1 MLKLLNFDIILSKA
15 ISSFGKLPE
24 TEQEEIKQQIN
35 HGKAIL
41 QTQEQ
46 LDGYI
51 SLYGDIHRQK
61 LIKAFSHIPDNVW
74 AGNISVI
81 DWGSGQGLA
90 PIILQDHIDKQKS
103 LISCIEEIV
112 LIEPSKACLSRAE
125 TFIQWS
131 IPSAFVYSLSEK
143 EENITIS
150 ELPSFDNTIIHIL
163 SNVVDMPDFY
173 GENVLKYI
181 ERESHKHH
189 VIVCVSPFYPEKG
202 RGKYMSE
209 FGDNLDGFKLIYKF
223 ERHRDDWTREYSCQI
238 HIYDNRN

>member
-15 ISSFGKLPE
+15 ISSFEKLSE
-24 TEQEEIKQQIN
+24 TEQEEIKRQLD

-61 LIKAFSHIPDNVW
+61 LIQAFSHIPDNVW
-74 AGNISVI
+74 TENISVI
-81 DWGSGQGLA
+81 DWGCGQGLA
-90 PIILQDHIDKQKS
+90 PIILQDHIDKQKF
-103 LISCIEEIV
+103 LKTCIEEIV
-112 LIEPSKACLSRAE
+112 LIEPSKASLSRAE

-131 IPSAFVYSLSEK
+131 VPSALVYSLSEK
-143 EENITIS
+143 EENLTIS

-181 ERESHKHH
+181 ERESRKHH
-189 VIVCVSPFYPEKG
+189 VVVCVSPFYPENG

-209 FGDNLDGFKLIYKF
+209 FGASLDGFKLAYKF
-223 ERHRDDWTREYSCQI
+223 ERHKDDWAKNYSCQV
-238 HIYDNRN
+238 HIYHNRD

>member
-15 ISSFGKLPE
+15 ISSFGKLSE
-24 TEQEEIKQQIN
+24 TEQEKIKRQLD

-61 LIKAFSHIPDNVW
+61 LIKAFSHIPDNIW
-74 AGNISVI
+74 IGNISVI
-81 DWGSGQGLA
+81 DWGCGQGLA
-90 PIILQDHIDKQKS
+90 PVILQDHIDKQK
-103 LISCIEEIV
+103 LPKTRIEEIV
-112 LIEPSKACLSRAE
+112 LIEPSKASLSRAE
-125 TFIQWS
+125 IFIQWS
-131 IPSAFVYSLSEK
+131 IPSALVYSLSEK
-143 EENITIS
+143 EENINIG
-150 ELPSFDNTIIHIL
+150 ELPSLDNTIIHIM

-189 VIVCVSPFYPEKG
+189 VIVCVSPFYPKNG

-209 FGDNLDGFKLIYKF
+209 LFPHKNVGSPQLFPHKNVG
-223 ERHRDDWTREYSCQI
+223 
-238 HIYDNRN
+238 